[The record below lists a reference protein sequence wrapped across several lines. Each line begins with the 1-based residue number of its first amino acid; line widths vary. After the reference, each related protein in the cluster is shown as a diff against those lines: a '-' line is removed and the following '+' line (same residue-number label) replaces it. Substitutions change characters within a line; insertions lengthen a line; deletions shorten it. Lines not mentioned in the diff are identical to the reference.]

1 MLLTYILLVLGFV
14 VLIVAGDLL
23 VRGAVSLALFF
34 GVSPLVIGL
43 TIVGF
48 GTSAPELVISLDAA
62 LTGSTDMAIGNVV
75 GSNIA
80 NLLLVLGLP
89 ALISRTNCNQT
100 GIERNMIYVI
110 LATLLFIGLCYFGDL
125 YIWQGLVLLAF
136 LTFIL
141 ITTARRSPREL
152 TAEIDDET
160 ANKRNIWLQI
170 LFVLVGLIG
179 LPAGAHLIVTSG
191 SEIART
197 FGISEMVIGLTL
209 VAIGT
214 SLPEL
219 AATTMAAFRGQAG
232 LALGN
237 VLGSCLFNLLAIMG
251 ITMLI
256 VPVPVPDALKN
267 FDLWVMLA
275 ATLVLTPVFLR
286 RANIT
291 RMMGAALLIAYVAYI
306 IAVFIPNGHSIAQ
319 AML

>member
-1 MLLTYILLVLGFV
+1 MLLTYCLLLLGFL

-34 GVSPLVIGL
+34 GISPLVIGL

-48 GTSAPELVISLDAA
+48 GTSAPELVVSLDAA
-62 LTGSTDMAIGNVV
+62 LAASTDMAIGNVV

-89 ALISRTNCNQT
+89 ALIAPTNCDQT
-100 GIERNMIYVI
+100 GIERNMLYV
-110 LATLLFIGLCYFGDL
+110 LAATAVFIALCFFGYL
-125 YIWQGLVLLAF
+125 HIWQGILLLLMLAF
-136 LTFIL
+136 IL
-141 ITTARRSPREL
+141 VSTARRSPRDI
-152 TAEIDDET
+152 TADIEDE
-160 ANKRNIWLQI
+160 AQHKKSVWLQV
-170 LFVLVGLIG
+170 LFVVIGLVGLPI
-179 LPAGAHLIVTSG
+179 GAHLIVTSG

-197 FGISEMVIGLTL
+197 FGVSEMVIGLTL
-209 VAIGT
+209 VALGT

-256 VPVPVPDALKN
+256 VPVPVPEALMK
-267 FDLWVMLA
+267 FDIWVMLA

-286 RANIT
+286 RAKIT
-291 RMMGAALLIAYVAYI
+291 RAMGAALLIVYMAYI
-306 IAVFIPNGHSIAQ
+306 VAVFIPGPHSVAL
-319 AML
+319 AAL